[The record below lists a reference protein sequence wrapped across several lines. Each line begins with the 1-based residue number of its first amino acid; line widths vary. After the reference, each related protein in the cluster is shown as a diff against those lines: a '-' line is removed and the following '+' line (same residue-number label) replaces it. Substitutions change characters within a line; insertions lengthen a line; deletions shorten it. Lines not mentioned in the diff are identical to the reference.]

1 MGFVDLHTH
10 SRCSDGT
17 LTPRELVDYAVE
29 KGLGA
34 VALTD
39 HDTVDGLDE
48 LMEYAK
54 GKPIEVIPGIEY
66 STEYNSR
73 DVHIV
78 GLFIDHKAP
87 VFQEY
92 LTRFKQSRTDRNY
105 KLCANLRGA
114 GIDITYEALVEA
126 FPGAVITRAH
136 YAAYLLD
143 KGYVKSR
150 NEAFERYLGDNTPY
164 FVHREKV
171 TPEEVIEVT
180 LKAGGIPILAHP
192 TLYRLGREQ
201 LDVLVRRLKDAG
213 LMGIEC
219 YYSTYTPSEEKQMR
233 ALAEEYNLLPSGGS
247 DFHGANKPGLDLAVG
262 YGKLSVPDRFLTDMK
277 KALATRILFTDLDDT
292 LLNAEKTISEKTRD
306 KIIEMLSKGNHFVL
320 ASGRAVN
327 SILDVLDVLDIQR
340 SDSAGKIYMAA
351 YNGAVIYDCTDRTV
365 IEQYDVPIPTAQAI
379 FDMALHKGIHIQTYT
394 DTHIISCAEDK
405 EIAYYKKA
413 IKTPYKVATDLSKVL
428 VHAPFKLL
436 AIDIDD
442 RSRLEDLRRE
452 IEASEFAKDIT
463 CAFSSSRYLEFYNKK
478 AGKGNALRN
487 LCSAVHVHIRNSVAA
502 GDEENDITMLEA
514 ATVGVCMVNGSP
526 IVKKHADYIT
536 ENDNNHDGIVEI
548 IDKFIL

>member
-1 MGFVDLHTH
+1 
-10 SRCSDGT
+10 
-17 LTPRELVDYAVE
+17 
-29 KGLGA
+29 
-34 VALTD
+34 
-39 HDTVDGLDE
+39 
-48 LMEYAK
+48 
-54 GKPIEVIPGIEY
+54 
-66 STEYNSR
+66 
-73 DVHIV
+73 
-78 GLFIDHKAP
+78 
-87 VFQEY
+87 
-92 LTRFKQSRTDRNY
+92 
-105 KLCANLRGA
+105 
-114 GIDITYEALVEA
+114 
-126 FPGAVITRAH
+126 
-136 YAAYLLD
+136 
-143 KGYVKSR
+143 
-150 NEAFERYLGDNTPY
+150 
-164 FVHREKV
+164 
-171 TPEEVIEVT
+171 
-180 LKAGGIPILAHP
+180 
-192 TLYRLGREQ
+192 
-201 LDVLVRRLKDAG
+201 
-213 LMGIEC
+213 
-219 YYSTYTPSEEKQMR
+219 MR

-262 YGKLSVPDRFLTDMK
+262 YGKLSVPDRLLTDMK
-277 KALATRILFTDLDDT
+277 KALTTRILFTDLDDT
-292 LLNAEKTISEKTRD
+292 LLNTQKTISEKTRD

-351 YNGAVIYDCTDRTV
+351 YNGAVIYDCTARTV
-365 IEQYDVPIPTAQAI
+365 IEQYDVPISTAQAI
-379 FDMALHKGIHIQTYT
+379 FDMALKKGIHIQTYT

-413 IKTPYKVATDLSKVL
+413 IKTPYKVATDLSKEL
-428 VHAPFKLL
+428 VHPPFKLL

-487 LCSAVHVHIRNSVAA
+487 LCSAVPVHIRNSVAA

-526 IVKKHADYIT
+526 IVKKYADYIT
-536 ENDNNHDGIVEI
+536 EHDNDHDGMVEI